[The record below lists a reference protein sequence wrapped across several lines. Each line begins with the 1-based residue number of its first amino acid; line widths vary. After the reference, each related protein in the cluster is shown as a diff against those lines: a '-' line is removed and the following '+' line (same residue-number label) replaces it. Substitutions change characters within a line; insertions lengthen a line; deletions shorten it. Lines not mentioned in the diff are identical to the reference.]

1 MNASLIS
8 GSSDNPNILSIQ
20 KVRMNSN
27 YCRVHSS
34 YNPDMARKR
43 ENVTVVGPDWF
54 LVDWMRSLHVTQA
67 KLGRETGWSK
77 ATVNDIFHGKT
88 SYYRQI
94 VNEAA
99 RALNIAPWELLMHP
113 ARSEEQTYELQSLMR
128 ISYAVF

>member
-1 MNASLIS
+1 MIRRPPIS
-8 GSSDNPNILSIQ
+8 TLTDTLFPYTTLFRSNIVSIQ
-20 KVRMNSN
+20 KVRRNSN
-27 YCRVHSS
+27 DFRCHSS

-88 SYYRQI
+88 S
-94 VNEAA
+94 
-99 RALNIAPWELLMHP
+99 
-113 ARSEEQTYELQSLMR
+113 
-128 ISYAVF
+128 